1 MDNNEDSSLL
11 VYDNIME
18 TLIKDKK
25 LQTQTTD
32 AKINKKGAIVP
43 EEIECEKN
51 NSFFKSA
58 QEKQKCVDVPKT
70 NERVVRPKNNIFY
83 ERSEENEFD
92 IFGKSV
98 AAQLKQ
104 FPLLEAIECQK
115 KIQDIL
121 FTQRILLL
129 REEASPNRICDT

>member
-1 MDNNEDSSLL
+1 
-11 VYDNIME
+11 ME

-51 NSFFKSA
+51 NSFFKST

>member
-1 MDNNEDSSLL
+1 
-11 VYDNIME
+11 ME
-18 TLIKDKK
+18 TLIEDKK

-32 AKINKKGAIVP
+32 AKINKKGAIVS
-43 EEIECEKN
+43 EEMECEKN

-58 QEKQKCVDVPKT
+58 QEKQKCMDISNM
-70 NERVVRPKNNIFY
+70 NERIACPENNIS

-98 AAQLKQ
+98 AVQLKQ

-115 KIQDIL
+115 KIQNIL
-121 FTQRILLL
+121 FMQRILLF
-129 REEASPNRICDT
+129 RKETCSNKICDT

>member
-1 MDNNEDSSLL
+1 
-11 VYDNIME
+11 ME

-51 NSFFKSA
+51 SFFKSA
-58 QEKQKCVDVPKT
+58 QEKQKCVDIPKM
-70 NERVVRPKNNIFY
+70 NERVARPENNISY

-129 REEASPNRICDT
+129 RKEASPNRICDT